1 MNIIVNVDNVSL
13 DSVIGEHARYDED
26 GDYIGTSGKTLADLV
41 AATIATELKKTNE
54 FTTAKKRIFEIR
66 DSEIRE
72 RARELVAAA
81 IEQPMRRTDGY
92 GNPVGDPT
100 TLAEVIVAQA
110 HDYLTKRVDDGY
122 RSNGETVLQKACREA
137 VVKAIGAELSE
148 VIAEE
153 KAKVVAA
160 VRAKAAELIAE
171 AVKQGIGR

>member
-1 MNIIVNVDNVSL
+1 VNITVNVDNVSL

-41 AATIATELKKTNE
+41 AATIATELKKTDE
-54 FTTAKKRIFEIR
+54 FTTAKKRVFEIR

-81 IEQPMRRTDGY
+81 IEQPMHRTDSF
-92 GNPVGDPT
+92 GNRVGEPT

-110 HDYLTKRVDDGY
+110 HAYLTKRVDDGY
-122 RSNGETVLQKACREA
+122 RSGGETVLQKACREA
-137 VVKAIGAELSE
+137 IDKALRAELSQ
-148 VIAEE
+148 VITEE
-153 KAKVVAA
+153 KERVVAA
-160 VRAKAAELIAE
+160 VRAKAAELVTE